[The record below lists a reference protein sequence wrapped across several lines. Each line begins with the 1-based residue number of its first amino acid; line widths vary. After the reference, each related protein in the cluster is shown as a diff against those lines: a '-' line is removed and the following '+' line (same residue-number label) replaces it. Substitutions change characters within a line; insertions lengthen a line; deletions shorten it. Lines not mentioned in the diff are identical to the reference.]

1 MNSHERRDNSI
12 PTLEMLD
19 SIQAFQRVLPLKDG
33 KVLYLPMLH
42 VLYYRQIGP
51 YGERGIGAACLEF
64 GFFAWGENR
73 QSAEECLEP
82 LVLSYFRRRI
92 ENKEFREILNDVSDD
107 FMEPYWALYR
117 QFSILHASFDVPAP
131 YTAII
136 EELRRIS
143 EELKQKEGAVDDL
156 NTALIG
162 TESALKAILVENSM
176 LRKQHKIEDK
186 TVIGIPDLFAADNT
200 ISL

>member
-19 SIQAFQRVLPLKDG
+19 SIQAFQRVLALKDG

-107 FMEPYWALYR
+107 FMEP
-117 QFSILHASFDVPAP
+117 SP
-131 YTAII
+131 YTGFN
-136 EELRRIS
+136 EERICRDQLNYLVNKLKTDDETVRRIEKDCS
-143 EELKQKEGAVDDL
+143 
-156 NTALIG
+156 
-162 TESALKAILVENSM
+162 
-176 LRKQHKIEDK
+176 
-186 TVIGIPDLFAADNT
+186 FA
-200 ISL
+200 